1 MFIANKYFTFAEFL
15 RTKLCKEGLMKN
27 LKSMLT
33 LVAFACIIACASQQP
48 APQQSETPTVS
59 TSSAMFINSMNEA
72 LKPAADVLE
81 VFAPN
86 STVLTNK
93 NKSILSSKSVAVIK
107 DLVNKL
113 PEGYV
118 IQVTG
123 HSALVKEESTDDV
136 STGRAK
142 VVYDELI
149 RAGIDRNKLTYKGVG
164 TTELL
169 PGLDGLHPK
178 QRRVSFK
185 VVPK

>member
-1 MFIANKYFTFAEFL
+1 MKRVVLVSLFIAAI
-15 RTKLCKEGLMKN
+15 
-27 LKSMLT
+27 SM
-33 LVAFACIIACASQQP
+33 IGCASQQP
-48 APQQSETPTVS
+48 APQQSEAPAVS

-86 STVLTNK
+86 SWTLTNR
-93 NKSILSSKSVAVIK
+93 NKSLLSSKSVAIIK
-107 DLVNKL
+107 DVVNKL

-118 IQVTG
+118 VQVTG
-123 HSALVKEESTDDV
+123 HSALVKEAPTDDV

-149 RAGIDRNKLTYKGVG
+149 RAGINRNKLTYKGVG
-164 TTELL
+164 TAELL
-169 PGLDGLHPK
+169 PGLDGLDPK